1 MHMRKTVAIDASL
14 VLSPKG
20 GDASYWTGLV
30 KALAEARQ
38 DFDFLLL
45 TNATALPNVPNLPP
59 NFRWRKIPG
68 ASSRWFSLVSA
79 PLAARRSRAS
89 AYHTQYSLSP
99 LAKNGITTI
108 HDVSVFIGPEWFRPR
123 DRFLLSRSLP
133 SSVKRA
139 AKIITVSNTSKS
151 DIVKH
156 LRVPANKIA
165 VTLLAA
171 DSAFRP
177 MAREDA
183 HAATQRLDLPDPYI
197 LSVSTQW
204 PRKNFQLAYDAV
216 EKLSPAVPHKLV
228 VTGRFD
234 AGARPRQDRIHPT
247 GFLPMDTL
255 PSLYSMAQ
263 LYICTSHYEGFGI
276 PVLEAMASGTPVL
289 TSAGG
294 ALREV
299 AADAAI
305 VMDDMSAA
313 AWASKIEELLNDS
326 SILAELR
333 QRGLERAAQFSWS
346 KTAQRTLEVYR
357 EVTQ

>member
-1 MHMRKTVAIDASL
+1 MNMRKTVAIDASL

-30 KALAEARQ
+30 KALTEAGQ
-38 DFDFLLL
+38 EFDFLLL
-45 TNATALPNVPNLPP
+45 TNAPTLPNVPNLPP
-59 NFRWRKIPG
+59 NFKWLQISG
-68 ASSRWFSLVSA
+68 ASSRWFSLVAA
-79 PLAARRSRAS
+79 PLAARRNRAN
-89 AYHTQYSLSP
+89 AYHTQYTLSP
-99 LAKNGITTI
+99 LAKHGITTI

-133 SSVKRA
+133 SSAKRA
-139 AKIITVSNTSKS
+139 AKVITVSNASKT

-156 LRVPANKIA
+156 LRVPPTKVA

-171 DSAFRP
+171 DPAFRP
-177 MAREDA
+177 IAQMDARA
-183 HAATQRLDLPDPYI
+183 KTQHLDLPDPYL

-204 PRKNFQLAYDAV
+204 PRKNFQLAYAAV
-216 EKLSPAVPHKLV
+216 QMLSPAVPHKLV

-234 AGARPRQDRIHPT
+234 AGASAHQKRIHAT
-247 GFLPMDTL
+247 GFLPTDTL

-276 PVLEAMASGTPVL
+276 PILEAMASGTPVL

-305 VMDDMSAA
+305 VMDDMSPAG
-313 AWASKIEELLNDS
+313 WASKIEELLGDS

-333 QRGLERAAQFSWS
+333 QRGLERAAQFTWS